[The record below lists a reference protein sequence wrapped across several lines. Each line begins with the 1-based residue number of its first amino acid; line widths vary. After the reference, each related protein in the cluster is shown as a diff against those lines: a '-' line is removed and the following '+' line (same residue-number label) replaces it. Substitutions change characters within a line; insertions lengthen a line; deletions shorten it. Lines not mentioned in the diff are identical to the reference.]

1 MLQAI
6 HRGPELRVMPTRE
19 GGRAAPRLAAPLSR
33 RYLGGDRPVAVFCM
47 NLVTT
52 TSPPPHS
59 PTYYNRKPR
68 RFFVFSERC
77 ISVARTCI
85 PF

>member
-6 HRGPELRVMPTRE
+6 HRGPGLRVMPTRE
-19 GGRAAPRLAAPLSR
+19 GGCAAPRLAAPLSR

-52 TSPPPHS
+52 TTTS
-59 PTYYNRKPR
+59 YLEPR
-68 RFFVFSERC
+68 RCALLRPRCSVRFVALEQSL
-77 ISVARTCI
+77 
-85 PF
+85 

>member
-19 GGRAAPRLAAPLSR
+19 GGCAAPRLAAPLSR

-52 TSPPPHS
+52 TTPWGLTSKHLVYHQHHHMHTTLHCELRPH
-59 PTYYNRKPR
+59 RW
-68 RFFVFSERC
+68 
-77 ISVARTCI
+77 
-85 PF
+85 